1 MADKTGATWMQNDF
15 GLDGRLVKALSNLGF
30 RYPTPIQAQAIPVA
44 MKGKDILV
52 RSHTG
57 SGKTFAFA
65 LPLLHKLL
73 SQKSAPVGSVKAI
86 ILVPTNDL
94 SKQIY
99 TNVKKAMHF
108 CESVLSICS
117 LSEDLNDQK
126 HQLSKKPDIIV
137 STPSRLADH
146 LTNKLVNLSHVQ
158 VLVIDEADTVLSLG
172 LSDSVQ
178 IITSHLPKIVQGMLM
193 SATLSTAL
201 EKFNKIVLHNPVIVT
216 LDEKKSQNNALT
228 NSNEHS
234 GDYISNLQ
242 QFYLQTSEM
251 DKYLIL
257 YVFIKLG
264 LLQGKGII
272 FVNDVNKCYRVKLF
286 LSQFFISAAVLNAEL
301 PLNTRLH
308 IVEVCYIFLLYYFI
322 NEL

>member
-1 MADKTGATWMQNDF
+1 MDTSITWAKSDY
-15 GLDGRLVKALSNLGF
+15 GLDSRLVKALSKLG
-30 RYPTPIQAQAIPVA
+30 YVHPTLIQAQAIPVA

-57 SGKTFAFA
+57 SGKTVTFA

-73 SQKSAPVGSVKAI
+73 SHKSSSAEASAGSVKAI

-94 SKQIY
+94 CKQIEKS
-99 TNVKKAMHF
+99 VKDVMF
-108 CESVLSICS
+108 YCRDVLTICS
-117 LSEDLNDQK
+117 LSDDMNTQK
-126 HQLSKKPDIIV
+126 HHLSNKPDIIV
-137 STPSRLADH
+137 STPSRLAVH
-146 LTNKLVNLSHVQ
+146 LNNKLVNLSQVQ

-178 IITSHLPKIVQGMLM
+178 VITSHLPKIVQGMLM

-201 EKFNKIVLHNPVIVT
+201 EKFNKIILHNPVIVT
-216 LDEKKSQNNALT
+216 LSEKKLSDNNAMVS
-228 NSNEHS
+228 NNEHS
-234 GDYISNLQ
+234 GDYMSNLQ

-264 LLQGKGII
+264 LLQGKGIL
-272 FVNDVNKCYRVKLF
+272 FVNDVSKCYKVKLF

-308 IVEVCYIFLLYYFI
+308 IVEVLLMCWCA
-322 NEL
+322 